1 MKQKLITIFSKIIEW
16 GIILLA
22 FLFPIFILPFSSEI
36 FEFPKQILL
45 FSLISLLTFIWVI
58 KMILER
64 SVKFLHSFL
73 TLPILI
79 LFGVFFVSTIFSV
92 NSFSSIFGTYPKMQ
106 GGLVGLI
113 IYLLMFFLISSNIR
127 EKRQIAR
134 IFIALSISGLIL
146 SISGILHFLGVYPL
160 AKFLPPGRL
169 LTLAGSA
176 DAASLFLVLILP
188 ITLFSFL
195 FLNRKVLWIASG
207 ILSIVFIFY
216 ILLVGQ
222 LSAIAAVFL
231 IFVSVLVFSRLQLSR
246 QALIKLGIIFFVL
259 LLLLGLTNIMSIRA
273 HVPFLKNRPIQ
284 HDISINQDTGWTIA
298 IGGFRNLKL
307 LTFGSGPGTFIFD
320 FTVFKPIEFNKS
332 PYWNFR
338 FERSSNEYFQIIS
351 TLGLL
356 GLFAFLYLLLTIGR
370 IIKKIWQKDELL
382 LKICLS
388 SVLIFSIISLFNP
401 SSTLTIWAFWLFLG
415 LTLSIYHLL
424 DQSGSKEIELS
435 LATVQPRGSSK
446 VKTEI
451 LPWLLGIVTVLI
463 LVPLLW
469 QGIKIS
475 IADFY
480 FAKAQRQPN
489 GDLVLKFIVKAR
501 DWVPVNDVYHRVL
514 SNDSLNFAILGEQQK
529 LLSEDAKQSLLK
541 ASLQEGQLATS
552 LAPHNI
558 FNWEN
563 LQQVYT
569 IVTIPQNDEF
579 LINNILPQE
588 IALDPT
594 NPQHRNDLGL
604 IYFNMRNDIE
614 AAKVNFQTAVD
625 LKSDFVAAH
634 YNLARVYK
642 EGGRKDL
649 ALQEYEKALNVLN
662 QQINNLE
669 PVVSGQPELQ
679 SALNQLKQSA
689 EQVKKERDE
698 FQAAIELEKSQP
710 PPTENPPAVQP

>member
-1 MKQKLITIFSKIIEW
+1 MIQKLITIFSRIIEW

-45 FSLISLLTFIWVI
+45 FSLISLLTFVWVI

-64 SVKFLHSFL
+64 SVKFLHSPL

-79 LFGVFFVSTIFSV
+79 LFVIFLASTIFSI
-92 NSFSSIFGTYPKMQ
+92 NSFSSVFGTYPKMQ
-106 GGLVGLI
+106 GGLVSLTI
-113 IYLLMFFLISSNIR
+113 CLLMFFLISSNIR
-127 EKRQIAR
+127 EKEQVTR
-134 IFIALSISGLIL
+134 ILIALSLSGLIL
-146 SISGILHFLGVYPL
+146 SISGILHFLNVYPF

-188 ITLFSFL
+188 ITLFGFL
-195 FLNRKVLWIASG
+195 FLNKKALWIFSG
-207 ILSIVFIFY
+207 ISSTIFIFY

-222 LSAIAAVFL
+222 LSAIAAVFIIFFLAL
-231 IFVSVLVFSRLQLSR
+231 IFSRSNLSR
-246 QALIKLGIIFFVL
+246 QALIKLGIIFFVS
-259 LLLLGLTNIMSIRA
+259 LLLLGLTNIIPIRT
-273 HVPFLKNRPIQ
+273 HIPFLKNRPIQ
-284 HDISINQDTGWTIA
+284 HDISINQGTGWTIA

-307 LTFGSGPGTFIFD
+307 LTLGSGPGTFIFD
-320 FTVFKPIEFNKS
+320 FTAFKPIEFNKS
-332 PYWNFR
+332 PYWNLR

-370 IIKKIWQKDELL
+370 IIKKIWRKEELL
-382 LKICLS
+382 LRVCLS
-388 SVLIFSIISLFNP
+388 SVLIFFVISLFNP
-401 SSTLTIWAFWLFLG
+401 SSTLTMWAFWLFLG

-424 DQSGSKEIELS
+424 DQSISKEIELS
-435 LATVQPRGSSK
+435 LVTVQPRGSSK
-446 VKTEI
+446 AKTEI

-501 DWVPVNDVYHRVL
+501 NWVPVNDVYHRVL
-514 SNDSLNFAILGEQQK
+514 SNDSLNFAIVGEQQK

-541 ASLQEGQLATS
+541 TALQEGQLATS
-552 LAPHNI
+552 LAPHDI

-569 IVTIPQNDEF
+569 VVTIAQNDEF

-594 NPQHRNDLGL
+594 NPQHRNDLGW

-625 LKSDFVAAH
+625 LKPDFAVAH

-642 EGGRKDL
+642 EEGRKDL
-649 ALQEYEKALNVLN
+649 ALQEYEGSLNLLN
-662 QQINNLE
+662 QQISNLE
-669 PVVSGQPELQ
+669 PVISGQPELQ

-689 EQVKKERDE
+689 EQVEKEKDE
-698 FQAAIELEKSQP
+698 LQVAIELEKSIP
-710 PPTENPPAVQP
+710 PPTENPSSVQP